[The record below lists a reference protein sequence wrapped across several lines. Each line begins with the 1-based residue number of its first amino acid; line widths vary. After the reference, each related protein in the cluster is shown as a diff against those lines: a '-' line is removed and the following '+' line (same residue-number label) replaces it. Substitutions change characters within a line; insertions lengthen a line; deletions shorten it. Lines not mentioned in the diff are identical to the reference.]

1 MAASRVKRI
10 NVALQGGGAHG
21 AFTWGVLHRLLD
33 DERIE
38 IANVSGTSAGAMNAT
53 ALVQG
58 LATGGRQGAQEVLNN
73 FWRKI
78 SDAAKFSPI
87 QRTLFDALTGY
98 WALDRSPAFILSQH
112 AQRAFSPYESNPMD
126 INPLRDIVEDFFDF
140 DAVNH
145 PEAPGLFISATN
157 VRTGLG
163 HIFRQPEIYADEVMA
178 SACLPFLFHAV
189 EIDGE
194 PYWDGGYMGNPPIFP
209 LIDETD
215 VRDHVLI
222 QINPFERNW
231 IPRTAYGIEN
241 RLNEITFNAS
251 LIKELRAI
259 FVLGEVADL
268 EEEKSGFDAYR
279 DGKLH
284 RIQAYR
290 EMSKL
295 SVSSKLNAEW
305 AFLEHLNA
313 IGQRTAE
320 RWLDRTFD
328 EIGVRSTWK
337 PEFIKSKFDNELG
350 RPPMGA
356 TDLAE
361 EVPLRAPKRA
371 IEAAEDEPIRMPKLA
386 AQPAEQEPVPAP
398 KRTAKLTKVEPSP
411 APEQAT
417 ELPDQQA
424 EKSPAPSRAKR

>member
-1 MAASRVKRI
+1 MAASQVKRI

-38 IANVSGTSAGAMNAT
+38 IANISGTSAGAMNAV
-53 ALVQG
+53 ALAQG
-58 LATGGRQGAQEVLNN
+58 LASGGRQGAQQVLHD
-73 FWRKI
+73 FWSKT

-87 QRTLFDALTGY
+87 QRTWFDVLTGY

-140 DAVNH
+140 DAVNS

-163 HIFRQPEIYADEVMA
+163 HVFRQPEISTDEVMA

-189 EIDGE
+189 EIEGE
-194 PYWDGGYMGNPPIFP
+194 PYWDGGYMGNPPLFP

-231 IPRTAYGIEN
+231 VPQTAYGIEN

-251 LIKELRAI
+251 LIKDLRAI
-259 FVLGEVADL
+259 FFIDEVSKL
-268 EEEKSGFDAYR
+268 QGVGSGNEAYR
-279 DGKLH
+279 EGKLH

-295 SVSSKLNAEW
+295 SVSSKLNAEA

-320 RWLDRTFD
+320 KWLDRTFD
-328 EIGVRSTWK
+328 DIGVRTTWR
-337 PEFIKSKFDNELG
+337 PEFIKAKFDNELG
-350 RPPMGA
+350 RPRRGA
-356 TDLAE
+356 TDLADE
-361 EVPLRAPKRA
+361 EPIQARKRAPKV
-371 IEAAEDEPIRMPKLA
+371 AEDEPIQMPKLA
-386 AQPAEQEPVPAP
+386 AHPAEPESVPAP
-398 KRTAKLTKVEPSP
+398 KRTAKLTKMEASP
-411 APEQAT
+411 A
-417 ELPDQQA
+417 
-424 EKSPAPSRAKR
+424 S